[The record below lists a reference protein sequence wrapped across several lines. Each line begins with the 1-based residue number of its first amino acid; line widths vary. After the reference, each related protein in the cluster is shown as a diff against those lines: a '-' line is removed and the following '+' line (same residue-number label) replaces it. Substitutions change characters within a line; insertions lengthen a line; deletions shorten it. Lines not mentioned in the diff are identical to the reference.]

1 MSKSAVSLKMFKKE
15 RRRDVVALDPNPEA
29 ALFGPIM
36 EVPRRE

>member
-1 MSKSAVSLKMFKKE
+1 MSKSAVSIKMFRKRKS
-15 RRRDVVALDPNPEA
+15 RDVVALDPNPEA